1 VRPKPKSVTTCA
13 GCRHFEAAPQ
23 AIERLMPH
31 LAALSSAHGASR
43 TGDGLCLHHQRHVPA
58 TAHCAAAE
66 AR

>member
-1 VRPKPKSVTTCA
+1 
-13 GCRHFEAAPQ
+13 
-23 AIERLMPH
+23 MPH